1 MSGTFL
7 LEVYMGDETDWQVLN
22 SEPWDDKN
30 KDKILQ
36 QMKSKKIMW
45 DTNFYQGRQMRIVSL
60 ARVGGKTTTTT
71 VG

>member
-60 ARVGGKTTTTT
+60 TRVGGKTTTTT